1 MRMLRIVASIVV
13 IAASAGIATA
23 GGDTAF
29 TYQGRLL
36 DAGEPA
42 NGLFEFEFGLWDAA
56 NGGNPIGVPQVLNN
70 TPVTDGLFTVQID
83 FGADAFDNSDR
94 WLEIVV
100 NGVPLSP
107 RQPITRTPYSIQ
119 TRGIYVDEDQ
129 RIGIGTTNPIVP
141 LHVTTDAVGV
151 DAFLAF
157 SENASAVIG
166 RTNSA
171 NGSGIFGRHD
181 PTNNLGLLGT
191 SEYGVYGRAIDVN
204 HWAGYF
210 NGRTHV
216 SDRLFIGR
224 EVPISSAEYFGL
236 NAPVGNGAYGGMYIS
251 TNGEGAWPF
260 YGYAAGGTSDMWHYY
275 DGSTGRW
282 HLYNGG
288 QERLTVQS
296 DGNVGIGTTTPE
308 DRLHVVGAGGR
319 TVFGENTATSCI
331 GIGGKFESA
340 STTGQGV
347 FGLAT
352 ATSGF
357 NHGVWG
363 QSNSNQG
370 SGVFGLAITAS
381 GNAYGVSGESTST
394 SGRGVFGWATANSGV
409 TYGVFGR
416 SNSPD
421 GYGVYSFGNV
431 CTTGSYQTCS
441 DGRFKENVQPLA
453 DSLDK
458 ILKLR
463 GVQFDW
469 KRDEFPDHNFSHD
482 RQVGFIAQEVAKV
495 LPELVAG
502 GEGEDDFYSVSYG
515 RLVPILV
522 EAMKELNGEAQQK
535 DSKITELQARLT
547 ALEALV
553 ERLDL
558 DRNGGAK

>member
-1 MRMLRIVASIVV
+1 MNMLRIVASIVV

-42 NGLFEFEFGLWDAA
+42 NGLFDFEFGLWDAA
-56 NGGNPIGVPQVLNN
+56 NGGNPIGVPQVLND

-94 WLEIVV
+94 WLEISVD
-100 NGVPLSP
+100 GVPLTP
-107 RQPITRTPYSIQ
+107 RQPITRSPYSIQ
-119 TRGIYVDEDQ
+119 TRGIFVDEDQ
-129 RIGIGTTNPIVP
+129 RVFVGRQTP
-141 LHVTTDAVGV
+141 VTG
-151 DAFLAF
+151 
-157 SENASAVIG
+157 
-166 RTNSA
+166 
-171 NGSGIFGRHD
+171 
-181 PTNNLGLLGT
+181 
-191 SEYGVYGRAIDVN
+191 
-204 HWAGYF
+204 
-210 NGRTHV
+210 
-216 SDRLFIGR
+216 
-224 EVPISSAEYFGL
+224 AEYFGF
-236 NAPVGNGAYGGMYIS
+236 NAPVTSGFGGMYVS
-251 TNGEGAWPF
+251 TDGQNTAPF
-260 YGYAAGGTSDMWHYY
+260 YGYSAGGNPDMWHYY

-319 TVFGENTATSCI
+319 TVFGENTATSGI

-394 SGRGVFGWATANSGV
+394 SGRGVFGWATANSKATSPPQEWPTITGESRRK
-409 TYGVFGR
+409 VFTSSDR
-416 SNSPD
+416 SPP
-421 GYGVYSFGNV
+421 
-431 CTTGSYQTCS
+431 T
-441 DGRFKENVQPLA
+441 
-453 DSLDK
+453 
-458 ILKLR
+458 
-463 GVQFDW
+463 
-469 KRDEFPDHNFSHD
+469 
-482 RQVGFIAQEVAKV
+482 VAK
-495 LPELVAG
+495 
-502 GEGEDDFYSVSYG
+502 S
-515 RLVPILV
+515 
-522 EAMKELNGEAQQK
+522 
-535 DSKITELQARLT
+535 
-547 ALEALV
+547 
-553 ERLDL
+553 
-558 DRNGGAK
+558 

>member
-275 DGSTGRW
+275 DGSTGKW
-282 HLYNGG
+282 HLHIGSG
-288 QERLTVQS
+288 DRLTVQS
-296 DGNVGIGTTTPE
+296 NGNVGIGTTAPE
-308 DRLHVVGAGGR
+308 YALHVVRSEVKQSAI
-319 TVFGENTATSCI
+319 VVHNTAT
-331 GIGGKFESA
+331 
-340 STTGQGV
+340 V
-347 FGLAT
+347 GLAR
-352 ATSGF
+352 
-357 NHGVWG
+357 GVWG
-363 QSNSNQG
+363 QSDSNSG
-370 SGVFGLAITAS
+370 TGVYGTATASSGLAT
-381 GNAYGVSGESTST
+381 GVYGVSTST